1 MARRNSIK
9 NSYESITDIDLA
21 SVLDIY
27 SLTDIR
33 RINLSYRRYAN
44 LSESEKK
51 ILSSTDMVKSSI
63 IGDLT
68 IHLLKRKKWTIK
80 KSIRRATKY
89 VKNGLYGKF
98 LEEFT
103 KFNGNSIPYIKD
115 KYLEK
120 QFIYRGYIPL
130 TRDNYH
136 KYEKKANKYCYI
148 TSNRPINGTWYI
160 FPRKYTNNYYLLK
173 RNIPDIHS
181 SFGLIGIPGYTKIN
195 YSNSKF
201 ISIWN

>member
-1 MARRNSIK
+1 MYN
-9 NSYESITDIDLA
+9 
-21 SVLDIY
+21 
-27 SLTDIR
+27 
-33 RINLSYRRYAN
+33 
-44 LSESEKK
+44 
-51 ILSSTDMVKSSI
+51 
-63 IGDLT
+63 
-68 IHLLKRKKWTIK
+68 
-80 KSIRRATKY
+80 
-89 VKNGLYGKF
+89 KF

-103 KFNGNSIPYIKD
+103 KLNGNSIPYIKD

-130 TRDNYH
+130 TRDNYL